1 MQEFCA
7 ATKEYCPPGKAGMP
21 GTPGTHGIMGLKGK
35 RGSRGRPGSKVKSS
49 SYSYTDLKTNH
60 EYHCTVFRKAYI
72 LSGSGFLEFLYSI
85 IESFKKPVKLLS
97 LFLISCVFTK
107 KKTLANFRDMEI
119 SLVVLPCHFIG

>member
-35 RGSRGRPGSKVKSS
+35 RGSRGRPGSKVKLS

-60 EYHCTVFRKAYI
+60 EYHWDCTQSGLTLRSQIEGYTRLLILMKFSFLSAVIWAY
-72 LSGSGFLEFLYSI
+72 
-85 IESFKKPVKLLS
+85 
-97 LFLISCVFTK
+97 LFITF
-107 KKTLANFRDMEI
+107 
-119 SLVVLPCHFIG
+119 

>member
-49 SYSYTDLKTNH
+49 SYSYP
-60 EYHCTVFRKAYI
+60 
-72 LSGSGFLEFLYSI
+72 
-85 IESFKKPVKLLS
+85 KP
-97 LFLISCVFTK
+97 TYMDH
-107 KKTLANFRDMEI
+107 T
-119 SLVVLPCHFIG
+119 H